1 MKFSAL
7 VLALALV
14 AVACNKKEEPAIQVV
29 PVQGE
34 VPVMNA
40 QEGHDKE
47 HHHVTESVDH
57 NHDDAHHTDH
67 DHKAHH
73 PNHDAEV
80 GSDPH
85 TQQ

>member
-7 VLALALV
+7 VLVLALA

-34 VPVMNA
+34 VPAMNA
-40 QEGHDKE
+40 ADGHDKE
-47 HHHVTESVDH
+47 HHHVTEAVDH
-57 NHDDAHHTDH
+57 THDDAHHGDH

-85 TQQ
+85 TQK